1 MSSRIALRV
10 RNQVSFLGGVL
21 SVLLQSRKI
30 VLLRERVY
38 VCLPSLVGWQG
49 VGENFQVEKVASKFW
64 MIGLLNGFLA
74 IVFTAPILVPSL
86 CIATPPGQ
94 FGCAA
99 SMETSWPGTWL
110 LVAYFTFLIVG
121 VVGPFAWALAYS
133 RKSSTEGKTESSKT
147 LSWLHLLLFEVGVL
161 GATGMMAAIGYA
173 GGNVVAHGGSAIVSA
188 EAVRTQII
196 PPLSSDPNSVLWDM
210 PPVIEAIFIGLTL
223 LSQLLGFLNLVTLKK
238 TSATT

>member
-1 MSSRIALRV
+1 MRKGLCMPPFFVARHSV
-10 RNQVSFLGGVL
+10 GG
-21 SVLLQSRKI
+21 
-30 VLLRERVY
+30 
-38 VCLPSLVGWQG
+38 
-49 VGENFQVEKVASKFW
+49 NFKVDAIASKFW

-74 IVFTAPILVPSL
+74 IIFTVPILVPSL

-121 VVGPFAWALAYS
+121 VLGPFAWSLAYS
-133 RKSSTEGKTESSKT
+133 HRSGPEGKTEANKT

-161 GATGMMAAIGYA
+161 GATGFMAAIGYA

-196 PPLSSDPNSVLWDM
+196 PPLSTDPNSVLWDM
-210 PPVIEAIFIGLTL
+210 PPVLEAIFIGLTL
-223 LSQLLGFLNLVTLKK
+223 LAQLLGFLNLVTSKK
-238 TSATT
+238 PAAPT